1 MSAYY
6 DIIFITNNEPQYVR
20 IRKKV
25 YAHERFQD
33 HEIFRAHVNK
43 REGLLHLVAR
53 YHEIGKQVEKE
64 MSSIYPCAKTI
75 AAKFTKRNEVAGIL
89 ARQGIVVQDQ
99 MDKFIIARYQEK
111 IAMAQSVLQPTKQK

>member
-1 MSAYY
+1 MSAY
-6 DIIFITNNEPQYVR
+6 NEPQYVR
-20 IRKKV
+20 ICKKV
-25 YAHERFQD
+25 SAYERLQD
-33 HEIFRAHVNK
+33 REILIAHVNK

-53 YHEIGKQVEKE
+53 YHEIGKQIEKE
-64 MSSIYPCAKTI
+64 MSSKYPCAKTI